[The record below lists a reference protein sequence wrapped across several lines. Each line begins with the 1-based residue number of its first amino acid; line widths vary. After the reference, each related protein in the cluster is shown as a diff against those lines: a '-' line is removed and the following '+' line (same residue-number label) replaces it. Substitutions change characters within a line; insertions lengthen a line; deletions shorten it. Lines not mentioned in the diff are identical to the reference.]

1 MVKFGKNK
9 FKALNKVAK
18 SQKIVATSPNVSNK
32 ILKKKINAEKKVT
45 FQKEVLFKEAV
56 TKGDNTLVKNVTAK
70 KAILKPPKKV
80 ENEKDNEVKNAPKP
94 KVKPVEKK
102 KKRQKTQINDTK
114 LMLKLMRGRK

>member
-9 FKALNKVAK
+9 FKALNKAAK

-45 FQKEVLFKEAV
+45 FQKEVLLKEAV

-70 KAILKPPKKV
+70 KVILKSPEKLGNV
-80 ENEKDNEVKNAPKP
+80 KDNEQKNVSKP
-94 KVKPVEKK
+94 KTKPVDKK
-102 KKRQKTQINDTK
+102 KKRQKTQISDTK
-114 LMLKLMRGRK
+114 LMLKLMNNKK